1 MKKQLIIIFL
11 LCLSVRGFHK
21 YLLMVDSYATPP
33 IGFGQSEF
41 ENPLINSINREPY
54 GATSISFPTE
64 TEALQVKRSSSS
76 RYQSLNGTW
85 KFKFITD
92 WDNLPSD
99 FMKAETNDD
108 SWDNIPVP
116 STWEMKGYGDQ
127 VYCGQGYEFRP
138 VNPPFVP
145 RKDNHIALYRKTFE
159 VPASW
164 EGQNVLIHFA
174 GVRGAFY
181 LYVNGKKVGYNE
193 DGGTLPAVFDM
204 TPFLKKGKNQLAVQV
219 LRWSDGSYLED
230 QDHWRFHG
238 ITRDVYIE
246 SRPDVFLRLCC
257 YYRFGQVIR
266 RKTAYTACHIQQENG
281 RCFRLD
287 AEARIIHQR
296 GYSCPRGEYVNA
308 GQDDY
313 DRKVSTE
320 FFIGKI
326 SGNKCK
332 GTFVMV
338 IRNA

>member
-11 LCLSVRGFHK
+11 LCPAAKGISQIPFDGS
-21 YLLMVDSYATPP
+21 DSYATPP

-99 FMKAETNDD
+99 FMKVETNDD

-246 SRPDVFLRLCC
+246 SRPDVFIQDFAVITDLDKDYKDAKLRI
-257 YYRFGQVIR
+257 RPVISSKKTVDVSDWMLEADYTPKRVLLPSEWICQCRSR
-266 RKTAYTACHIQQENG
+266 RLRPKSIN
-281 RCFRLD
+281 
-287 AEARIIHQR
+287 RIFHWQNI
-296 GYSCPRGEYVNA
+296 
-308 GQDDY
+308 
-313 DRKVSTE
+313 RKR
-320 FFIGKI
+320 
-326 SGNKCK
+326 
-332 GTFVMV
+332 M
-338 IRNA
+338 

>member
-11 LCLSVRGFHK
+11 LCLSVKGISQIPFDGS
-21 YLLMVDSYATPP
+21 DSYATPP

-181 LYVNGKKVGYNE
+181 LYVNG
-193 DGGTLPAVFDM
+193 
-204 TPFLKKGKNQLAVQV
+204 
-219 LRWSDGSYLED
+219 
-230 QDHWRFHG
+230 
-238 ITRDVYIE
+238 
-246 SRPDVFLRLCC
+246 
-257 YYRFGQVIR
+257 
-266 RKTAYTACHIQQENG
+266 
-281 RCFRLD
+281 
-287 AEARIIHQR
+287 
-296 GYSCPRGEYVNA
+296 
-308 GQDDY
+308 
-313 DRKVSTE
+313 
-320 FFIGKI
+320 
-326 SGNKCK
+326 
-332 GTFVMV
+332 
-338 IRNA
+338 